1 MTRTDAKRILQE
13 AGESSSPGALSGI
26 RARTG
31 DPVILK
37 ACDRLSEDLLAIA
50 RRRQAPGMWVKLTS
64 LGPVVR
70 VGHAQGRGL

>member
-1 MTRTDAKRILQE
+1 MTREQAKAILRE

-50 RRRQAPGMWVKLTS
+50 RRRQAPGMWVELTS

-70 VGHAQGRGL
+70 VRS